1 MATSQEYGR
10 EDFGQGRLNQQL
22 DADAL
27 VEQIGLDSQEI
38 EWRKDFI
45 GFDQEDKHRL
55 REYQDAF
62 AANAEQVADD
72 FYDNLTDYEQT
83 VEVIGRSDK
92 NVQALKRTQSAYLTT
107 LADGRYGQ
115 EHFSDRAR
123 IGKIHD
129 LLDMPMKHYLG
140 QYGVY
145 YDLILPIVGHRLTDA
160 LTERLT
166 QNSQARNGDETTTE
180 SEPSAAP
187 ELREI
192 IESEVSDHIED
203 ILSILRIINL
213 DMQVVTDTY
222 IHSYSQQLEA
232 EIDRSERLAQSVE
245 DDLQQPITELESTAQ
260 EVSESANEI
269 TDAADQQSEQVDEI
283 ASEVS
288 DLSATIE
295 EVAATAGQ
303 VETAS
308 TRAESLAE
316 NGEDAATDAVE
327 TMGDIGTAVDG
338 VAGDLT
344 ELQDRVD
351 EIDTFVDE
359 INGIADQT
367 NILALN
373 ASIEAARAG
382 KAGEGFG
389 VVADEIKSLAQE
401 SQAYASDIEEMVS
414 RIKTDTDET
423 VDSLADATEQVDQGI
438 ERVQDAMENLN
449 NIVEAVQETAN
460 GISEVADATDDQAA
474 ASEEIAAMVDQ
485 VVSQTSRVAGEI
497 EELAA
502 ANEQQAAMANE
513 VEESVSRLSG
523 ADSMADG
530 GVVPAEQS
538 GLDSDVTLPDDL
550 PDRMPDFVVD
560 MLSDEQLRQ
569 VARGELSPE
578 DVM

>member
-10 EDFGQGRLNQQL
+10 GDFGQGELNEQL

-27 VEQIGLDSQEI
+27 VEQIGLNSQET
-38 EWRKDFI
+38 EWRKEFI
-45 GFDQEDKHRL
+45 GFDQDDEYRL

-62 AANAEQVADD
+62 AASAEQVADD
-72 FYDNLTDYEQT
+72 FYDNLTDYDQT
-83 VEVIGRSDK
+83 VEVMGRSEK
-92 NVQALKRTQSAYLTT
+92 SVQALKRTQSAYLTT
-107 LADGRYGQ
+107 LAEGHYGQ
-115 EHFSDRAR
+115 EYFKDRAR

-145 YDLILPIVGHRLTDA
+145 YDLILPIVGDRLTDA
-160 LTERLT
+160 LTKRLAENIQT
-166 QNSQARNGDETTTE
+166 QNGGETPPE
-180 SEPSAAP
+180 SESTATP
-187 ELREI
+187 ELQEI
-192 IESEVSDHIED
+192 IESEVSEHIED

-232 EIDRSERLAQSVE
+232 EIDRNERLAQSVE
-245 DDLQQPITELESTAQ
+245 DDLQQPIGELESTAR

-308 TRAESLAE
+308 VRAESLAE

-382 KAGEGFG
+382 QAGEGFG
-389 VVADEIKSLAQE
+389 VVADEIKTLAQE
-401 SQAYASDIEEMVS
+401 SQAYAGDIEEMVS

-438 ERVQDAMENLN
+438 EQVQDAMENLDD
-449 NIVEAVQETAN
+449 IVGAVQETAD

-474 ASEEIAAMVDQ
+474 ASEEIASMVDQ
-485 VVSQTSRVAGEI
+485 VVSQTQRVADEI

-513 VEESVSRLSG
+513 VEQSVSRLSG
-523 ADSMADG
+523 QGSVADG

-538 GLDSDVTLPDDL
+538 GSDADVTLPDG
-550 PDRMPDFVVD
+550 MPDFVVN

-578 DVM
+578 DVL